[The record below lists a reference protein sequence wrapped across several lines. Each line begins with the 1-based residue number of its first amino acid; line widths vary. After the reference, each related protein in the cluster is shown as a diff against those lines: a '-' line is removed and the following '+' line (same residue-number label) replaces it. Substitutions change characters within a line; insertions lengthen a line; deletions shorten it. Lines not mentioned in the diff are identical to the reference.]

1 MSRVARQGS
10 TWVTSSCL
18 CKYGEG
24 AGFPFQVEA
33 LEDGVND
40 AIHAFDIHKTHHG
53 PGSPAHL
60 HEASLDDVGSST
72 VRFDS
77 SYCPVP
83 EKLDDE
89 RRRTIIIRHLEVGS
103 PASEK
108 QWFESQSDLTVA
120 PAGMVCPL
128 QASECM
134 L

>member
-1 MSRVARQGS
+1 MSRVARHGS

-60 HEASLDDVGSST
+60 HEAALDDVGCST

-77 SYCPVP
+77 NYCPVP
-83 EKLDDE
+83 E
-89 RRRTIIIRHLEVGS
+89 R
-103 PASEK
+103 
-108 QWFESQSDLTVA
+108 LTTSGDA
-120 PAGMVCPL
+120 PSLFGTLRLAVRIPRCNGLNTRVT
-128 QASECM
+128 
-134 L
+134 

>member
-1 MSRVARQGS
+1 MSRVARHGS

-18 CKYGEG
+18 SKYGEG

-60 HEASLDDVGSST
+60 HEAALDDVGCST

-83 EKLDDE
+83 E
-89 RRRTIIIRHLEVGS
+89 S
-103 PASEK
+103 
-108 QWFESQSDLTVA
+108 LTTSGDA
-120 PAGMVCPL
+120 PSLFDTLRLAVRLPRCNGLNTRVT
-128 QASECM
+128 
-134 L
+134 